1 MVPTHGQQAP
11 GSSPLQ
17 RCLSGV
23 WASRAALRLHH
34 PVTERPSRAPLGA
47 RGSFP
52 TVPGA
57 CSIPVGRLMPLPPSW
72 ASGLVLVGD
81 KEPFEMLDDV
91 SQGLAVPPEPRGER
105 RGELS
110 ASIDG
115 FILYF
120 LSLLSLELL
129 SGKRSQMPGVSAGQG
144 LPPLLAQD
152 HHQQQLART
161 PAPSH
166 VWRGARWASRL
177 SCGGFT
183 WLVPHICLAGAWA
196 FSLPW
201 LGEGEWVASRDLL
214 TEPNIRVWL
223 PLRLSTCNRFLP
235 SRKSLSGNEEEIEV
249 LYPLPF
255 ARAFGNRWVWKY
267 PPKRMPPHRPL
278 GCSRVVRPRRGGS
291 HPIPLPLQLR
301 GSPQGTGG

>member
-1 MVPTHGQQAP
+1 M
-11 GSSPLQ
+11 
-17 RCLSGV
+17 
-23 WASRAALRLHH
+23 
-34 PVTERPSRAPLGA
+34 
-47 RGSFP
+47 
-52 TVPGA
+52 
-57 CSIPVGRLMPLPPSW
+57 
-72 ASGLVLVGD
+72 
-81 KEPFEMLDDV
+81 
-91 SQGLAVPPEPRGER
+91 PPEPRGER

-129 SGKRSQMPGVSAGQG
+129 SGKRSQIPGVLAGQG

-152 HHQQQLART
+152 HHQQQLPRT
-161 PAPSH
+161 PARSH

-201 LGEGEWVASRDLL
+201 LGEGDWVASCDLL
-214 TEPNIRVWL
+214 TEPNIRAWL

-235 SRKSLSGNEEEIEV
+235 SRKSFSGNEEEIEV

-278 GCSRVVRPRRGGS
+278 GCSRAVPTMAGWIPSHSAATAASWIPAGNGAGWGGGRSGKWRPWCSQCRTRC
-291 HPIPLPLQLR
+291 HPE
-301 GSPQGTGG
+301 